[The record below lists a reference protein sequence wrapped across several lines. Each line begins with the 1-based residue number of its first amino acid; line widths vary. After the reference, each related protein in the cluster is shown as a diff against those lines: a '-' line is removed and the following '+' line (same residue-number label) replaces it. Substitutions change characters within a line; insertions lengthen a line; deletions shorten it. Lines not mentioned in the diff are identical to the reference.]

1 MSWVHEQ
8 LGAGAILYPG
18 SGLKDHARAAVQ
30 MLSPNPRNRTVHAHL
45 GWRTIGGQSIYL
57 HAGGAIDSNGS
68 LADIEVE
75 VDRALAKRPLPELPT
90 GDGLKHAVLA
100 SLQFLDVAPREVT
113 FTLLAA
119 AYRAA
124 LQRRDFSIS
133 HRTDCALERAS

>member
-30 MLSPNPRNRTVHAHL
+30 MLARTREIVPCTRI
-45 GWRTIGGQSIYL
+45 GPRTIGGQSIYL

-75 VDRALAKRPLPELPT
+75 VDRALASYLLP
-90 GDGLKHAVLA
+90 
-100 SLQFLDVAPREVT
+100 
-113 FTLLAA
+113 
-119 AYRAA
+119 
-124 LQRRDFSIS
+124 
-133 HRTDCALERAS
+133 